1 MNVTRRELLALG
13 GGAVLASSR
22 LAKAATTPVAR
33 TVSIAKCATYSDGQ
47 VYSNLK
53 TMFDQLGGLP
63 KIVRGKTVTVKLNLT
78 GSPGLR
84 FQGKPL
90 GVTHYTHPKVVAAT
104 AHLMGEAGAKRI
116 RFVESGWA
124 LSGPLE
130 DYLLDSGWNVRQLSN
145 AAPNVEFE
153 NTNNL
158 GKGSKYVRFNVPG
171 QGYIFPAYD
180 LNHAYHDCDAFVS
193 MAKLKNHATCGVT
206 LSMKNCFG
214 MTPAS
219 IYGDDAGV
227 DEPNEKPTSGRV
239 TAMHEGKR
247 APSKSAPQEL
257 DPSSSRY
264 PGYRMPHIVAE
275 LNAARPMDLAIIDGV
290 ESMAGGEGPWIRG
303 VRSVQPGVLIAGLN
317 AVNTD
322 AVATAVMGYDPRAP
336 KGTAPFQ
343 TCDNTLLLAE
353 KLGVGSADINRIE
366 VAGVPIAKALYRYDK
381 A

>member
-1 MNVTRRELLALG
+1 MTRRELLALA
-13 GGAVLASSR
+13 GALSTTRLYAEPAS
-22 LAKAATTPVAR
+22 K
-33 TVSIAKCATYSDGQ
+33 TVSVAKVSSYSEDL
-47 VYSNLK
+47 VPTLN
-53 TMFDQLGGLP
+53 TMFDQLGGLG
-63 KIVRGKTVTVKLNLT
+63 KIVRNKTVTVKLNLT

-90 GVTHYTHPKVVAAT
+90 GVTHYTHPKVVMAT

-130 DYLLDSGWNVRQLSN
+130 EYLLDSGWNVRELVK

-158 GKGSKYVRFNVPG
+158 GKGKKYSRLKVPG
-171 QGYIFPAYD
+171 KAFIFPAYD
-180 LNHAYHDCDAFVS
+180 LNHAYEDTDVFVS

-214 MTPAS
+214 ITPAS
-219 IYGDDAGV
+219 IYGDDAGEF
-227 DEPNEKPTSGRV
+227 EPNEKPNSGRV
-239 TAMHEGKR
+239 NAMHMGKR
-247 APSKSAPQEL
+247 GPSKAALQEL
-257 DPSSSRY
+257 NPDSSRD

-275 LNAARPMDLAIIDGV
+275 LITARPIDLAIIDGIQ
-290 ESMAGGEGPWIRG
+290 SIAGGEGPWIDKLRL
-303 VRSVQPGVLIAGLN
+303 VQPGLLIAGTN
-317 AVNTD
+317 GVNTD
-322 AVATAVMGYDPRAP
+322 TVATALMGYNPRAP
-336 KGTAPFQ
+336 KGTPPFT

-353 KLGVGSADINRIE
+353 QLGAGSAQLGRIE
-366 VAGVPIAKALYRYDK
+366 VAGVPIAKAIYPFDG